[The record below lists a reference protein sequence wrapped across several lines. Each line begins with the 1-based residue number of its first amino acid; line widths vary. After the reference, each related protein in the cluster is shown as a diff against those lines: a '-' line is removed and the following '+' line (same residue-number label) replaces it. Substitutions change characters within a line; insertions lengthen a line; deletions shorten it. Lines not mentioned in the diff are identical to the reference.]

1 MQDVKTPNSAT
12 IRGHVDQMGQGHFGF
27 DSSEVQKS
35 LGLGDG
41 ALTMVG
47 QGQFTKQ
54 GPSQPQLEDETP
66 EQKETRLKDLKEK
79 EDEQK
84 AKALAKKKAKP
95 FE

>member
-1 MQDVKTPNSAT
+1 
-12 IRGHVDQMGQGHFGF
+12 MGQGHFGF
-27 DSSEVQKS
+27 DSSEVQQS

-54 GPSQPQLEDETP
+54 RPAQSELEDETA
-66 EQKETRLKDLKEK
+66 EQKEARLKDLKEK
-79 EDEQK
+79 EEDKK
-84 AKALAKKKAKP
+84 AKALAKRKAKP

>member
-1 MQDVKTPNSAT
+1 
-12 IRGHVDQMGQGHFGF
+12 MGQGHFGF
-27 DSSEVQKS
+27 DSSEVQTS

-54 GPSQPQLEDETP
+54 RPAQSELEDETA
-66 EQKETRLKDLKEK
+66 EQKEARLKDLKEK
-79 EDEQK
+79 EEEQK
-84 AKALAKKKAKP
+84 AKALATKMAKP